1 MLALV
6 LVLPP
11 AGAAPTCP
19 AGWTPSPPNAAW
31 GPRCFL
37 VPPERSTSLSRC
49 VYLCAKDE
57 RGGIPACIGSAEENN
72 FVTAELA
79 ATTDGLWLGLYKN
92 ETGLGRAKGW
102 GRCVAGDAPSFSNWD
117 EPQPDDHLGYQ
128 QDCAWVDARTGRWRD
143 IACVP
148 LPQDELSCL
157 CTRGTASAAFADELK
172 ALNTTCDTDKDCT
185 NGYLTCNGNKVC
197 GCFHGQGAALDE
209 DGMCRI
215 GSTWQATTHFVVIC
229 IYFIISMLILAY
241 HTYATWLVVR
251 LGAKGAVRKSAFL
264 VELALLSWMAGRALF
279 MVKYSNP
286 SLFGARPVQT
296 VTAIYLVLLGAHRN
310 RTHRA
315 HAACSLSADLVLGA
329 GSRHYHWLFIR
340 HDVPRAPVDRVRDGK
355 HTCRI
360 RVLPPEARPEV
371 RQHLDDLI
379 RRARHSPARPGAG
392 WVPVGQH
399 LVSSD

>member
-1 MLALV
+1 MLALF
-6 LVLPP
+6 LVVPPP
-11 AGAAPTCP
+11 AAAPTCP

-79 ATTDGLWLGLYKN
+79 AAADGLWLGLYKN

-102 GRCVAGDAPSFSNWD
+102 GRCVAGDAPGFSNWD
-117 EPQPDDHLGYQ
+117 EDQPDDQLGYQ

-157 CTRGTASAAFADELK
+157 CTRGNASAAFADERK
-172 ALNTTCDTDKDCT
+172 ALDTTGAAMDETCLTNKDCT

-197 GCFHGQGAALDE
+197 GCYHGRGAALDE

-215 GSTWQATTHFVVIC
+215 GSTWQATTHFALTC
-229 IYFIISMLILAY
+229 ILFMGSMLVLAY

-264 VELALLSWMAGRALF
+264 VELALLSWTAVNALWLLY
-279 MVKYSNP
+279 YSKP
-286 SLFGARPVQT
+286 SLFGARPIQT
-296 VTAIYLVLLGAHRN
+296 VTAIHLVLWG
-310 RTHRA
+310 
-315 HAACSLSADLVLGA
+315 
-329 GSRHYHWLFIR
+329 
-340 HDVPRAPVDRVRDGK
+340 PRAAIE
-355 HTCRI
+355 HTLHA
-360 RVLPPEARPEV
+360 VAAL
-371 RQHLDDLI
+371 
-379 RRARHSPARPGAG
+379 
-392 WVPVGQH
+392 
-399 LVSSD
+399 